1 MSSSFM
7 KINYIFTDQ
16 NLSKNF
22 FFRSCVMKTR
32 GNDKER
38 DDLIES
44 ARSKSGS
51 KRRLNESSET
61 EEDSLVIEEVDE
73 DEEERNED
81 EEERNEDEE
90 ERNEDEEESS
100 ENEEETNED
109 ESEDE
114 TQTKTLVA
122 KKSRYQTVSYGS
134 EKLYANERSRVSYH
148 ASALGLRQV
157 RGKNTCLL
165 G

>member
-90 ERNEDEEESS
+90 ESS

>member
-1 MSSSFM
+1 M

-61 EEDSLVIEEVDE
+61 EEDSLVIEEVD
-73 DEEERNED
+73 
-81 EEERNEDEE
+81 EDEE

>member
-51 KRRLNESSET
+51 KRWLNESSET
-61 EEDSLVIEEVDE
+61 EEDSLVIEEVD
-73 DEEERNED
+73 ED

-165 G
+165 GWVI